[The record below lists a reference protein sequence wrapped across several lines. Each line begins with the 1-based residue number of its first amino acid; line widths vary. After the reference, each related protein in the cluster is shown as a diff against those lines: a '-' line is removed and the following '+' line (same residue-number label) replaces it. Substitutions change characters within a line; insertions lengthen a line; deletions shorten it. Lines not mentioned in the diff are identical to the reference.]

1 MAGGGNGKEQN
12 YWPGFVD
19 VLSNV
24 VLTLVFVLVVFVMA
38 LALSADKVEKQMQEI
53 LKEKAAAQSP
63 TQSKT
68 PTETPVQK
76 QAADISGNRKIMD
89 VEKNESGEA
98 KKNDTVTY
106 TGNIEIENTEIT
118 EKSGTKAS
126 SITLDLKESSGKI
139 ILYYPLSGVELN
151 EKTADKLEAILE
163 HNKEKLGKYKIL
175 LNSYLGKEQYS
186 VANRLAYYR
195 ILYVRKFLIDKGIAS
210 NQSISSKI
218 LQLTEQDI
226 GHVEIILEND

>member
-38 LALSADKVEKQMQEI
+38 LALSADKVEKRMQEV
-53 LKEKAAAQSP
+53 LKEKASSESPVQSP
-63 TQSKT
+63 V
-68 PTETPVQK
+68 PTEAPAQNK
-76 QAADISGNRKIMD
+76 SPDISGSQKVMD

-98 KKNDTVTY
+98 KKSDTVTS
-106 TGNIEIENTEIT
+106 TGNIEIENIEST
-118 EKSGTKAS
+118 EKSGTKTS
-126 SITLDLKESSGKI
+126 STTLDLKESSGKI

-151 EKTADKLEAILE
+151 DKTAGKLQAILE

-195 ILYVRKFLIDKGIAS
+195 ILYVRKFLIDKGITD

-218 LQLTEQDI
+218 LQSTDQDI
-226 GHVEIILEND
+226 GHVEIILQND

>member
-38 LALSADKVEKQMQEI
+38 LALSANKVEKRMQEI
-53 LKEKAAAQSP
+53 LKEKASSESAAQSK
-63 TQSKT
+63 SS
-68 PTETPVQK
+68 
-76 QAADISGNRKIMD
+76 AASGNQKTMD

-98 KKNDTVTY
+98 KKNDTITS
-106 TGNIEIENTEIT
+106 TGNIEIENIESTEM
-118 EKSGTKAS
+118 SGTKATS
-126 SITLDLKESSGKI
+126 LTLDLKESSGKI
-139 ILYYPLSGVELN
+139 TLYYPLSGVELN
-151 EKTADKLEAILE
+151 EKTANKLEAILL
-163 HNKEKLGKYKIL
+163 HNKEKLGKYKIV

-195 ILYVRKFLIDKGIAS
+195 ILYVRKFLIDKGIAN

-218 LQLTEQDI
+218 LQPAEQDV